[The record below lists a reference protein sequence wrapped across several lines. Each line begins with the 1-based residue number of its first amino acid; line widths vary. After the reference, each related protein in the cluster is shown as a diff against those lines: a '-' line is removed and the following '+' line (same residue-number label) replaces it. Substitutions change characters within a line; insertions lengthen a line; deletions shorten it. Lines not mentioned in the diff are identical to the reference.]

1 MAAMVAVAARAVRAA
16 RAARVAARAVA
27 RAAARAVRAAA
38 AICTYLNLNVSCI
51 VIRCQ
56 LRYIEQDY
64 AHIKQLMGA

>member
-1 MAAMVAVAARAVRAA
+1 MVAIVAVAARAVR
-16 RAARVAARAVA
+16 VA
-27 RAAARAVRAAA
+27 RAARAAA

-64 AHIKQLMGA
+64 AYIKQLMGA